1 MHEGDCKS
9 CIHLW
14 EPTSGATWN
23 VDATPF
29 TGHTASVEDIQVHDL
44 LLNPI
49 KLTPLNFSIL

>member
-1 MHEGDCKS
+1 MYEGDCKS

-29 TGHTASVEDIQVHDL
+29 TGHTASVEDIQVRDL

-49 KLTPLNFSIL
+49 KLTPLKFSIL

>member
-29 TGHTASVEDIQVHDL
+29 TGHTASVEDIQVRDL